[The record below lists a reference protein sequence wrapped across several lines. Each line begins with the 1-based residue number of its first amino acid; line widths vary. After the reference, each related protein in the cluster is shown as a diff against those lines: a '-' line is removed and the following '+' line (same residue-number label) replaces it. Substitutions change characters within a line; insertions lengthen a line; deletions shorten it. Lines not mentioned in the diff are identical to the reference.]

1 MKTTAAPSTRPQAL
15 GRALQSTTRFSPEEI
30 EAHEIAYDG
39 RRHSVAGGYG
49 GDRVALPGDAHAAV
63 IDVMVEPGDRLPE
76 AARRTAENEM
86 RSDFSRVVVHTGPR
100 AAAAA
105 RAVHA
110 KAFTVGDHI
119 VFGSRGFSSGSPG
132 GAGLLRHELA
142 HVAQQSRSGQI
153 ALAREL
159 EDDPDA
165 NVSLGVLDDRLANIA
180 GEQVLGE
187 TAWTVAREFIRGL
200 WGGLKSVGA
209 DQWAKIEDKFSDIG
223 IGDIVDYAEGYFV
236 GILSGLWSAL
246 VGLLEAIWTLIKLPF
261 QVAEF
266 MLVTLPE
273 LTAKYAS
280 RIAQLAADPTGIRM
294 QLNLLLANPRETY
307 EQLRGLADEM
317 KKMALAKVRALGRS
331 AARKAIAFIGE
342 PWYEFGH
349 DVGQVVGQIL
359 FEVLLALVSS
369 GIGNALKTA
378 TEIAGKIAAR
388 AVTSVVEI
396 LSSAGRLIG
405 QALEWLGSLGRKL
418 SGKAGELFEAFK
430 TLLNKLRALLAE
442 MGAESAVA
450 ETGAGGVRVPIPEPK
465 GAGTLESRALP
476 PKRTSPATV
485 ADLTPPK
492 VHPSKV
498 GVADQPKLPPVKKL
512 PPGPEP
518 PGQITA
524 QPKGTQELPGGTH
537 QVIDKPKGAPP
548 LESQVQ
554 GKIGEARAGIDPRVP
569 KRAIRVDG
577 RLRIPEKIDDVNKL
591 LREVKNVKNLGDEAA
606 ELPQLLDYAKWAKDN
621 GYTFEL
627 VIDNSTTV
635 GSILKGLENSK
646 RVVIIRM
653 ALR

>member
-1 MKTTAAPSTRPQAL
+1 
-15 GRALQSTTRFSPEEI
+15 
-30 EAHEIAYDG
+30 
-39 RRHSVAGGYG
+39 
-49 GDRVALPGDAHAAV
+49 
-63 IDVMVEPGDRLPE
+63 
-76 AARRTAENEM
+76 
-86 RSDFSRVVVHTGPR
+86 
-100 AAAAA
+100 
-105 RAVHA
+105 
-110 KAFTVGDHI
+110 
-119 VFGSRGFSSGSPG
+119 
-132 GAGLLRHELA
+132 
-142 HVAQQSRSGQI
+142 
-153 ALAREL
+153 
-159 EDDPDA
+159 
-165 NVSLGVLDDRLANIA
+165 
-180 GEQVLGE
+180 
-187 TAWTVAREFIRGL
+187 
-200 WGGLKSVGA
+200 
-209 DQWAKIEDKFSDIG
+209 
-223 IGDIVDYAEGYFV
+223 
-236 GILSGLWSAL
+236 
-246 VGLLEAIWTLIKLPF
+246 
-261 QVAEF
+261 
-266 MLVTLPE
+266 
-273 LTAKYAS
+273 
-280 RIAQLAADPTGIRM
+280 
-294 QLNLLLANPRETY
+294 
-307 EQLRGLADEM
+307 
-317 KKMALAKVRALGRS
+317 
-331 AARKAIAFIGE
+331 
-342 PWYEFGH
+342 
-349 DVGQVVGQIL
+349 
-359 FEVLLALVSS
+359 
-369 GIGNALKTA
+369 
-378 TEIAGKIAAR
+378 
-388 AVTSVVEI
+388 
-396 LSSAGRLIG
+396 
-405 QALEWLGSLGRKL
+405 
-418 SGKAGELFEAFK
+418 
-430 TLLNKLRALLAE
+430 